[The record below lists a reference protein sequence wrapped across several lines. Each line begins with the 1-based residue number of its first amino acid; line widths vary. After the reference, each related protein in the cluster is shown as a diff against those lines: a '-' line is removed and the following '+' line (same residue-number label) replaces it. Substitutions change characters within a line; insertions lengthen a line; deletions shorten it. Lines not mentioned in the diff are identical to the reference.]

1 MENWKRRFH
10 GWPALLH
17 AALPAA
23 GRTGELQLKF
33 RFKFPEKKNYK
44 TESIKYKKMGAER
57 QFGFFFCLLV
67 LITESELV
75 PQLQQ
80 SSAFL
85 YS

>member
-1 MENWKRRFH
+1 M
-10 GWPALLH
+10 ADLLYYMQPCPLL
-17 AALPAA
+17 AAPGNCSWSSDLNF
-23 GRTGELQLKF
+23 Q
-33 RFKFPEKKNYK
+33 KKNYK

-57 QFGFFFCLLV
+57 QFGFFVCLLV

>member
-1 MENWKRRFH
+1 MA
-10 GWPALLH
+10 GPALLH

-33 RFKFPEKKNYK
+33 RFKLPEKK
-44 TESIKYKKMGAER
+44 TIKLSRSNIRKWV
-57 QFGFFFCLLV
+57 QNDSLVFFVCLLV

>member
-1 MENWKRRFH
+1 M
-10 GWPALLH
+10 ADLLYYMQPCPLL
-17 AALPAA
+17 AAPGNCSWSSDLNF
-23 GRTGELQLKF
+23 QK
-33 RFKFPEKKNYK
+33 KKNYK

-57 QFGFFFCLLV
+57 QFGFFVCLLV

>member
-23 GRTGELQLKF
+23 GRNGELQLKF
-33 RFKFPEKKNYK
+33 RFKLPEKKNYK

-57 QFGFFFCLLV
+57 QVWVFLFACFIF
-67 LITESELV
+67 LV
-75 PQLQQ
+75 PQSQQ